1 MPSLLSR
8 KSRDEAT
15 PSPLLDKF
23 GLVLILA
30 TATILAQGL
39 LDVSGSFFAAS
50 VIQGIS
56 GAALMVAVR
65 ASGVPRRWRR
75 AADLLVAFLLL
86 SNLVLAAVNQMDAG
100 ALTTDRIPSPGFLWV
115 IAAVLVPV
123 AIARRVLQHPVVTLQ
138 TIAGTVAA
146 YLQLAVSYAVV
157 FQALDAAVGA
167 EIFGK
172 EVPTTAYTYLSLTTI
187 STLGYGDIVSEYAAV
202 RMLAVSEA
210 VIGQVFLV
218 TFVAI
223 IVSRFGSELG
233 KGRTA
238 EADSSESDG

>member
-8 KSRDEAT
+8 RSKVEAT

-23 GLVLILA
+23 GLVLVLA

-39 LDVSGSFFAAS
+39 LDLSRSFFASS
-50 VIQGIS
+50 VVGFVS

-65 ASGVPRRWRR
+65 ASGVPLRWRR
-75 AADLLVAFLLL
+75 AADLLVVFLVL
-86 SNLVLAAVNQMDAG
+86 SNLVLGVAHRTG
-100 ALTTDRIPSPGFLWV
+100 ASTSISDRVPSPGVLWV
-115 IAAVLVPV
+115 LAVVLVPV

-146 YLQLAVSYAVV
+146 YLEIAVSYAVI
-157 FQALDAAVGA
+157 FQALDAAWGA

-187 STLGYGDIVSEYAAV
+187 STLGYGDIVSEYASV

-210 VIGQVFLV
+210 VLGQVFLV

-233 KGRTA
+233 GRNK
-238 EADSSESDG
+238 ADTEGSDSQG